1 MQATREPMPTVDVAP
16 DETIFVRQ
24 ALARAIDENRDAD
37 ARALLARLRRMVGRE
52 QE

>member
-1 MQATREPMPTVDVAP
+1 MQAREPMPTVTEAP
-16 DETIFVRQ
+16 DETVFVRQ

-52 QE
+52 RE

>member
-1 MQATREPMPTVDVAP
+1 MQARETMSTVSEA
-16 DETIFVRQ
+16 DETIFVRR

-52 QE
+52 RE

>member
-1 MQATREPMPTVDVAP
+1 MQAREPMPTVIEA

-24 ALARAIDENRDAD
+24 ALARAIDDERDAD

-52 QE
+52 RE